1 MTHEYSEDRLVQ
13 QTVANYFRDQLGWE
27 TVFAYNEEVLGE
39 DGTLGR
45 VSEREIVLLRYLRQA
60 LEKLNPH
67 LPPEAYESA
76 IKQITE
82 TSVTKSLVQINREK
96 YDLYKNGVPVSFRN
110 EKGVLEQE
118 RLRVFDYKELTS
130 NHFLAVRE
138 LWIQGPLYRR
148 RPDIIGFVNGIPLL
162 FIELKNVHK
171 DIRRAYNENLSDY
184 RDAIPHLFDHN
195 AIILLSN
202 GHDAKV
208 GSITSEFEHFH
219 EWKRLAEEDPG
230 VVDMETL
237 QKGMFSKSNFL
248 DIFENFI
255 VFDDSTGKLVKILA
269 RNHQF
274 LGVNRA
280 IEAVRE
286 RDEREGKLGV
296 FWHTQGSG
304 KSYSM
309 VFFSQKIHRKI
320 PGKFTFLI
328 VTDREDLDSQIYKT
342 FAGCGIVDNKKETV
356 RATSGDRLKDLLAEQ
371 KAYLFTMI
379 HKFNQDVDPDRP
391 YSKRDDIIVMS
402 DEAHRTQYGRLA
414 LNMRNALPGA
424 HYIGF
429 TGTPLF
435 KDDEVTKRIFGD
447 YVSTYDFQRAVD
459 DKSTVPLFYDN
470 RGEKLHLTTTD
481 INERIAQKL
490 QDLQLDIEQEAHLE
504 KELGRDYHILTAEK
518 RLDAIAQDMVQ
529 HYTKR
534 WESGKA
540 MVVCI
545 DKITTVRMYDLVMK
559 YWNRQVKET
568 EQAIKASTDDQESI
582 FLQRKLDWLKQTEIA
597 VVISEEQNEVAR
609 FREWDLDIEP
619 HRKKIKDGYETPDGK
634 RLEIDLAFKDPDHH
648 FRVAIV
654 CAMWMTGFDVPSLG
668 TLYLDKPLKAHTL
681 MQAIARA
688 NRVYEGKVNGLIVD
702 YCGILKQLRE
712 ALATF
717 AAVGG
722 ATGGPEV
729 DPVKPE
735 EQLLQELSEAIS
747 EAREFLSERG
757 YQIDNLKTKKGYERI
772 GEIPKAKELI
782 NGSEETRKRFEIL
795 AREVFKKFRACLTID
810 GINDYR
816 WDYDAVNAIYRSLQD
831 DRDSSNITSVIKEL
845 HTIVDEAIS
854 PQAVGETVE
863 DGRTYDI
870 SKIDFEKLRKEFEK
884 YPRKNTMTYCLKEAV
899 EERLRKMIERNP
911 LRTDFYKRYQEII
924 ADYNIEKDRVTI
936 ENTFAALLRFVDL
949 LDKEEKRAIREGLD
963 EETLA
968 LFDLLE
974 KPNLKPRERS
984 KLKSVAK
991 KLLETLKAEQLR
1003 FQDWREKEA
1012 TRAAVRSRIHD
1023 FLWSEQTGLSAE
1035 SYSPK
1040 DVEDKVDL
1048 VFNHIFRQYAD
1059 AWSHAAYVYS

>member
-1 MTHEYSEDRLVQ
+1 M
-13 QTVANYFRDQLGWE
+13 
-27 TVFAYNEEVLGE
+27 
-39 DGTLGR
+39 
-45 VSEREIVLLRYLRQA
+45 
-60 LEKLNPH
+60 
-67 LPPEAYESA
+67 
-76 IKQITE
+76 
-82 TSVTKSLVQINREK
+82 
-96 YDLYKNGVPVSFRN
+96 
-110 EKGVLEQE
+110 
-118 RLRVFDYKELTS
+118 
-130 NHFLAVRE
+130 
-138 LWIQGPLYRR
+138 
-148 RPDIIGFVNGIPLL
+148 NGIPLL

-219 EWKRLAEEDPG
+219 EWKRLAAEDPG

-237 QKGMFSKSNFL
+237 QKGMFSKTNFL

-274 LGVNRA
+274 LGVKRA

-320 PGKFTFLI
+320 SGKFTFLI
-328 VTDREDLDSQIYKT
+328 VTDREDLDSQMYKT

-356 RATSGDRLKDLLAEQ
+356 RPTSGDHLRDLLAEQ

-379 HKFNQDVDPDRP
+379 HKFSQDVDPNKP

-435 KDDEVTKRIFGD
+435 
-447 YVSTYDFQRAVD
+447 
-459 DKSTVPLFYDN
+459 YDN

-490 QDLQLDIEQEAHLE
+490 QDLQ
-504 KELGRDYHILTAEK
+504 
-518 RLDAIAQDMVQ
+518 
-529 HYTKR
+529 
-534 WESGKA
+534 
-540 MVVCI
+540 
-545 DKITTVRMYDLVMK
+545 
-559 YWNRQVKET
+559 
-568 EQAIKASTDDQESI
+568 
-582 FLQRKLDWLKQTEIA
+582 
-597 VVISEEQNEVAR
+597 
-609 FREWDLDIEP
+609 LDIEP

-722 ATGGPEV
+722 ATRGPEV

-757 YQIDNLKTKKGYERI
+757 YQIDYLKTKKGYERI
-772 GEIPKAKELI
+772 AEIPKAKEPI

-816 WDYDAVNAIYRSLQD
+816 WDYDAINAIYRSLQD

-845 HTIVDEAIS
+845 RSIVDEAIS

-974 KPNLKPRERS
+974 KPNLKPRERN

-991 KLLETLKAEQLR
+991 ELLETLKAQQLR
-1003 FQDWREKEA
+1003 VQDWREKEA
-1012 TRAAVRSRIHD
+1012 TRAAVRSRIRD
-1023 FLWSEQTGLSAE
+1023 FLWSQQTGLPAE

-1040 DVEDKVDL
+1040 DVEEKVDL